1 VSRSL
6 RVLPLAHP
14 AEPPGTSCTI
24 TFDGEALPAVSDE
37 PLAVALF
44 ASGRRVLARS
54 TKFHR
59 PRGAFCFDGHCGGC
73 LVRVDGNPN
82 VRSCM
87 VPARDGLVCA
97 GQNAFP
103 STELDALALA
113 DWLFPRGMDHHTLM
127 TGNRLAN
134 TVLVQLVRQMGG
146 SGTLPDAPPTAPVP
160 SPRALAVDVVVV
172 GGGPAGLAAADALVA
187 AADGLR
193 VLLVDEQA
201 ELGGSWR
208 AEPDG
213 PARAR
218 TLGARLQA
226 RGVRILPRATAI
238 GYFPEDRLPAV
249 EPPSSSPAPAPAAAA
264 AVDRAA
270 PPGLLAVASATE
282 GLFKISARRF
292 LYATGSADQNLPF
305 PDNDRPGIISARAC
319 GRLAFQHGIRAGR
332 RIAIV
337 GDEAYGDRLA
347 TGLLA
352 AGISPADLAR
362 IPDPRAIHGVS
373 GATRLRGLTLGPV
386 AGSGGGA
393 SAHLSVDAIAV
404 AARPAPASELP
415 RQHGAEVL
423 FDLARGGFATIID
436 AEFGTTIPGVLAC
449 GDVTGYVGPA
459 RAEAEGRA
467 AGALLGRKLGRM
479 LGRGQTPKG
488 ATPRP

>member
-1 VSRSL
+1 VAVSRNL
-6 RVLPLAHP
+6 RVLPLAP
-14 AEPPGTSCTI
+14 TEPPGSPCTV
-24 TFDGEALPAVSDE
+24 TFDGEELPAIADE

-44 ASGRRVLARS
+44 ASGRWVLARS

-87 VPARDGLVCA
+87 VGARDGLVCT

-103 STELDALALA
+103 STELDALAAA
-113 DWLFPRGMDHHTLM
+113 DWLFPGGMDHHTLL

-134 TVLVQLVRQMGG
+134 AVLVQLVRQMGG
-146 SGTLPDAPPTAPVP
+146 SGTLPDAPPTGPVP
-160 SPRALAVDVVVV
+160 APRALAVDVVVV
-172 GGGPAGLAAADALVA
+172 GGGPAGLAAADALVEA
-187 AADGLR
+187 TDGLQ

-208 AEPDG
+208 AEPEG

-218 TLGARLQA
+218 TLGARLRA

-249 EPPSSSPAPAPAAAA
+249 EPSSSSPDPAAASAAAA

-270 PPGLLAVASATE
+270 PPGLLAVVSATE
-282 GLFKISARRF
+282 GLFEISARRF

-319 GRLAFQHGIRAGR
+319 GRLAFRHGIRAGR

-337 GDEAYGDRLA
+337 GDEAYADRLA
-347 TGLLA
+347 TGLME
-352 AGISPADLAR
+352 AGVAPADLAR
-362 IPDPRAIHGVS
+362 IPDPRAIQAVA

-386 AGSGGGA
+386 AGPDAGGR
-393 SAHLSVDAIAV
+393 AHLSVDAIAV
-404 AARPAPASELP
+404 AACPAPASELP

-423 FDLARGGFATIID
+423 FDRARGGFATVID

-459 RAEAEGRA
+459 RAEAAGRA
-467 AGALLGRKLGRM
+467 AGAALGRALGH
-479 LGRGQTPKG
+479 GQTPKG
-488 ATPRP
+488 APPRP